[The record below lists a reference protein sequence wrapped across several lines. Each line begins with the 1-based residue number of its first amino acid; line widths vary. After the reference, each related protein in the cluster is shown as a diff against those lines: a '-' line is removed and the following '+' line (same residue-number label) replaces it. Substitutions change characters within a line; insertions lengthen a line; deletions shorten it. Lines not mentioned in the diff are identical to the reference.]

1 MATIEQM
8 RERQDE
14 IVHRFQT
21 QPMPRGQLTEATQ
34 RAVASALREPRAAKP
49 RKRAQG
55 KGVLPPPSREAQ
67 DFIVRA
73 LGNPQFRA
81 LMERLAGE

>member
-1 MATIEQM
+1 MATIEQV

-14 IVHRFQT
+14 IVHRFQA
-21 QPMPRGQLTEATQ
+21 QPMPRGQLTDTTK
-34 RAVASALREPRAAKP
+34 RAVASAMREPRAAKP
-49 RKRAQG
+49 RKRAQ
-55 KGVLPPPSREAQ
+55 GVLPPPSREAQ

-81 LMERLAGE
+81 LMERLSSE